1 MHPRTG
7 FTPSQRLNRL
17 EYANSIKALL
27 GLDVDGA
34 DLLPADDMSRWN
46 PTNSVYDATMTAA
59 TEIGSSNWLMEYA
72 ARPCIIAGFFVLVA
86 FLWTI
91 PLQHVIAYPFV
102 FLFFGA
108 IMGSAWF
115 GGIIAGFVAVALS
128 SVIVTYFF
136 VPPLYSMHVAKESQS
151 FFAAFILSSI
161 AITVVSSS
169 RKRAENA
176 SRIARDQLE
185 AKVQERTAELQRS
198 NLEIKESERQLRT
211 LTEAIPQQIWRT
223 DPQGCIEY
231 CNHHLCDYLGLR
243 TEELKGEAFFN
254 VVHADDKPLF
264 RQGWQAALRS
274 GDRFEIEARVRAR
287 DGGYRWFLVRSIPQR
302 WEDGR
307 IARWYGIH
315 IDIQQQHRAQQNLV
329 QAQDDLAHMQRS
341 LSMAEMAA
349 SIAHELNQPLTALV
363 THAYACRE
371 WLQAKPANLEKA
383 SATAE
388 KIIHE
393 STRASVVVRRVRAL
407 FQKEEQERELTS
419 MNHLIQE
426 LARLLRDEAIRKDVS
441 IRLLLANDL
450 PQLEMDQ
457 VQIQQVI
464 LNLAM
469 NGMDA
474 MMRVAKP
481 RELVIRTERRGVGEI
496 LVAVEDHGPGIA
508 PETAARMFE
517 PFFSTKPQGTGMG
530 LAICRGIIEAHDGKI
545 WAENSVRGGATLQ
558 FTLRLQS

>member
-1 MHPRTG
+1 MKAANEI
-7 FTPSQRLNRL
+7 RLTDW
-17 EYANSIKALL
+17 
-27 GLDVDGA
+27 G
-34 DLLPADDMSRWN
+34 
-46 PTNSVYDATMTAA
+46 
-59 TEIGSSNWLMEYA
+59 MEYA
-72 ARPCIIAGFFVLVA
+72 VRPCAIASFFVFMA
-86 FLWTI
+86 FLWTM

-115 GGIIAGFVAVALS
+115 GGIVAGFVAVALS
-128 SVIVTYFF
+128 SLIITYFF
-136 VPPLYSMHVAKESQS
+136 VPPLYSMYVAKESQS
-151 FFAAFILSSI
+151 FFAAFILCSI

-176 SRIARDQLE
+176 IRVARDQLE
-185 AKVQERTAELQRS
+185 AKVQERTAELRQS
-198 NLEIKESERQLRT
+198 NLEIKESERQLRI

-223 DPQGCIEY
+223 DSQGCVEY
-231 CNHHLCDYLGLR
+231 CNQHLCDYLGQR
-243 TEELKGEAFFN
+243 TEELRGEAFFN
-254 VVHADDKPLF
+254 AIHPEDKPLF
-264 RQGWQAALRS
+264 YQGWQAALKS
-274 GDRFEIEARVRAR
+274 GDRFEIEARVRAG
-287 DGGYRWFLVRSIPQR
+287 DGSYRWFLVRSIPQR
-302 WEDGR
+302 WEDGQ

-329 QAQDDLAHMQRS
+329 QAQDDLARMQRL

-349 SIAHELNQPLTALV
+349 SIAHELNQPLTAVV

-371 WLQAKPANLEKA
+371 WLQAKPANIERA

-388 KIIHE
+388 KIVQE
-393 STRASVVVRRVRAL
+393 STRAGVVVRRVRAL
-407 FQKEEQERELTS
+407 FQKEEQVRELTS
-419 MNHLIQE
+419 MNRLIQE
-426 LARLLRDEAIRKDVS
+426 LAHVLRDEAIRKDVS
-441 IRLLLANDL
+441 IRLLLAHDL
-450 PQLEMDQ
+450 PQSEMDP

-474 MMRVAKP
+474 MMQVAKP
-481 RELVIRTERRGVGEI
+481 RELILRTEHHGVGEI

-508 PETAARMFE
+508 PEAAARMFE

-545 WAENSVRGGATLQ
+545 WAENSVRGGAILQ
-558 FTLRLQS
+558 FTMRSQS

>member
-1 MHPRTG
+1 MKATNEI
-7 FTPSQRLNRL
+7 RL
-17 EYANSIKALL
+17 
-27 GLDVDGA
+27 
-34 DLLPADDMSRWN
+34 
-46 PTNSVYDATMTAA
+46 
-59 TEIGSSNWLMEYA
+59 SNWPMEYA
-72 ARPCIIAGFFVLVA
+72 VRPCAIAGFFVFVA
-86 FLWTI
+86 FLWTL
-91 PLQHVIAYPFV
+91 PLQHAIAYPFV

-115 GGIIAGFVAVALS
+115 GGIIAGFVAIALS

-136 VPPLYSMHVAKESQS
+136 IPPLFSMHVARESQS
-151 FFAAFILSSI
+151 FFAAFILCSI

-176 SRIARDQLE
+176 IRIARDMLE

-198 NLEIKESERQLRT
+198 NLEIKESERQLRI

-223 DPQGCIEY
+223 DAQGCIEY

-243 TEELKGEAFFN
+243 PKELREEAFFE
-254 VVHADDKPLF
+254 VIHPEDKPLF
-264 RQGWQAALRS
+264 RQGWQAALNS
-274 GDRFEIEARVRAR
+274 GGRFEIEARVRAA
-287 DGGYRWFLVRSIPQR
+287 DSGYRWFLVRSIPQR
-302 WEDGR
+302 SEDGQ

-315 IDIQQQHRAQQNLV
+315 IDIQQQHSAQQSLV
-329 QAQDDLAHMQRS
+329 QAQEDFARMQRS
-341 LSMAEMAA
+341 FSMAEMAA
-349 SIAHELNQPLTALV
+349 SLAHELNQPLTALV

-371 WLQAKPANLEKA
+371 WLQVKPANLEKA

-388 KIIHE
+388 KIIQE
-393 STRASVVVRRVRAL
+393 STRAGVVVKRVRAL
-407 FQKEEQERELTS
+407 FQKEEQVRELTS
-419 MNHLIQE
+419 MNRLIQE

-441 IRLLLANDL
+441 IRLLLAHDL
-450 PQLEMDQ
+450 PQLEIDP

-464 LNLAM
+464 LNLAI

-474 MMRVAKP
+474 MMQVAKP
-481 RELVIRTERRGVGEI
+481 RELIIRTQKHGVGEI

-508 PETAARMFE
+508 PEIAARMFE

-530 LAICRGIIEAHDGKI
+530 LAICRGVVEAHDGKI

-558 FTLRLQS
+558 FTVRLQS

>member
-1 MHPRTG
+1 
-7 FTPSQRLNRL
+7 
-17 EYANSIKALL
+17 
-27 GLDVDGA
+27 
-34 DLLPADDMSRWN
+34 
-46 PTNSVYDATMTAA
+46 
-59 TEIGSSNWLMEYA
+59 MEYA
-72 ARPCIIAGFFVLVA
+72 LKPCAIAGSFVSVA
-86 FLWTI
+86 LLWTF

-115 GGIIAGFVAVALS
+115 GGFLAGFLAASFSTL
-128 SVIVTYFF
+128 IVTYFF
-136 VPPLYSMHVAKESQS
+136 VPPYFSMAVAKDSQS
-151 FFAAFILSSI
+151 FLAAFIVCAI
-161 AITVVSSS
+161 AITIVSSA

-176 SRIARDQLE
+176 IRVARDQLE
-185 AKVQERTAELQRS
+185 AKVQERTIELQQS
-198 NLEIKESERQLRT
+198 NREIQESERQLRI

-223 DPQGCIEY
+223 DAAGGIEH
-231 CNHHLCDYLGLR
+231 CNQYLCDYLGLGPASLR
-243 TEELKGEAFFN
+243 GEAFFN
-254 VVHADDKPLF
+254 VIHPEDKQLF
-264 RQGWQAALRS
+264 RKGWQEALAS
-274 GDRFEIEARVRAR
+274 GDRFEIEARVRAA

-315 IDIQQQHRAQQNLV
+315 IDVEQQHRAQQNLV
-329 QAQDDLAHMQRS
+329 QAQEDLARMQRS

-363 THAYACRE
+363 THACACRE

-383 SATAE
+383 SATAD
-388 KIIHE
+388 KIIQE
-393 STRASVVVRRVRAL
+393 STRAGVVVRRVRAL
-407 FQKEEQERELTS
+407 FQKEEQVRELTS
-419 MNHLIQE
+419 MNRLIQE

-441 IRLLLANDL
+441 IRLLLAHDL
-450 PQLEMDQ
+450 PQLEMDP
-457 VQIQQVI
+457 VQIQQAI

-474 MMRVAKP
+474 MMQVAKP
-481 RELVIRTERRGVGEI
+481 RELIIRTERRGVGEI

-517 PFFSTKPQGTGMG
+517 PFFSTKLQGTGMG

-545 WAENSVRGGATLQ
+545 WVEHPVRGGATFQ
-558 FTLRLQS
+558 FTVRSQS